1 MKMRNL
7 IRIPVILITGLLFSL
22 NLNAQDIKLPEPRKT
37 GGKPLM
43 DALNDRESAREFSD
57 KDLSLQQLSNLLW
70 AAWGINRPGTQ
81 KRTAP
86 SSRNVQEI
94 DVYVALKSGLFIY
107 SATENTLKQIHNK
120 DIRKFCGTQEFVAI
134 APVNLVYVADMG
146 KLGSKEGDK
155 IDDADLLAP
164 YANAGFIAQNV
175 YLWCSSENMSC
186 VIRAMIDRPELAPEM
201 KLRSNQVIILAQ
213 TVGTPL
219 N

>member
-1 MKMRNL
+1 M
-7 IRIPVILITGLLFSL
+7 IRIPAILILGLVVTL
-22 NLNAQDIKLPEPRKT
+22 NLSAQDIKLPEPNKT

-70 AAWGINRPGTQ
+70 AAWGINRPETQ

-94 DVYVALKSGLFIY
+94 DVYVVLKSGLFLY
-107 SATENTLKQIHNK
+107 SAADNNLKQIHNK
-120 DIRKFCGTQEFVAI
+120 DIRKLSGTQEYVAT
-134 APVNLVYVADMG
+134 APVNLIYVADMG
-146 KLGSKEGDK
+146 KLGKKEGDK
-155 IDDADLLAP
+155 INDADLFAP
-164 YANAGFIAQNV
+164 YANSGFISQNV

-201 KLRSNQVIILAQ
+201 KLRSNQVIILGQ
-213 TVGTPL
+213 TVGFPL